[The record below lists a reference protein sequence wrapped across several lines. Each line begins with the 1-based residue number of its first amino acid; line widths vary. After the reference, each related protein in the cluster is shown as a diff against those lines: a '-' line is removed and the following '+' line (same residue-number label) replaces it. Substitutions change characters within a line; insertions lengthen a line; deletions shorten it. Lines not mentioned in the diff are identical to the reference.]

1 VPWGLALL
9 GKLSI
14 QNCTETLSSNFTFPN
29 LNNIKVKPNYLNFV
43 QKNTK
48 HYKFQAIIFE
58 EEKPRG
64 KVRLKALGG
73 K

>member
-1 VPWGLALL
+1 MLREMISKA
-9 GKLSI
+9 
-14 QNCTETLSSNFTFPN
+14 FPN
-29 LNNIKVKPNYLNFV
+29 R
-43 QKNTK
+43 T
-48 HYKFQAIIFE
+48 YKFQAIIFE